1 MNNTYETPKMS
12 IFTLSAED
20 VIVTSGAGGTGG
32 GNECPVHCEFD
43 CGTDT
48 GFIA

>member
-12 IFTLSAED
+12 IFTLSAKD
-20 VIVTSGAGGTGG
+20 VIVTSGS
-32 GNECPVHCEFD
+32 NECTVHCDFN

-48 GFIA
+48 GFII

>member
-12 IFTLSAED
+12 IFTLSSKD
-20 VIVTSGAGGTGG
+20 VIVTSGSSNDCA
-32 GNECPVHCEFD
+32 VHCDFN

-48 GFIA
+48 GFII

>member
-12 IFTLSAED
+12 ILTLSAKD
-20 VIVTSGAGGTGG
+20 VIVTSGSNDCA
-32 GNECPVHCEFD
+32 VHCDFN

-48 GFIA
+48 GFII